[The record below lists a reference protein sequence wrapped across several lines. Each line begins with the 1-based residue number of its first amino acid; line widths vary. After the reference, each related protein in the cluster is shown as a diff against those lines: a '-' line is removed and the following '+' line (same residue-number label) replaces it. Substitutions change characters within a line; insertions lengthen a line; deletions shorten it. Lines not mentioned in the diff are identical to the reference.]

1 MISSSLFQSI
11 YQHVT
16 SIVLVWYPHNMDI
29 WWLIFTWSSIH
40 HSHTIKC
47 SYNLSTKAWSPKP
60 SMGLFLLF
68 DDRAFGP
75 SNDAYPKLKAIW
87 ANCLYQVLATYNS
100 IDCNWP
106 LHESNQ
112 ICDSNGG
119 DKDSGTGRDSPKLN
133 TNCIL
138 IKCPK
143 LSLVTQI
150 EFNEFEQL
158 YDTIS
163 RTPKKHGNYHII
175 NSLMSLSY
183 HFIARM
189 MTRKLKYRGA

>member
-1 MISSSLFQSI
+1 MVAYLRMIIILTPQNVHI
-11 YQHVT
+11 ICPQKHDLPT
-16 SIVLVWYPHNMDI
+16 L
-29 WWLIFTWSSIH
+29 
-40 HSHTIKC
+40 
-47 SYNLSTKAWSPKP
+47 AWAC
-60 SMGLFLLF
+60 FYLLF

-75 SNDAYPKLKAIW
+75 SNDAYPKIESYMGKLP
-87 ANCLYQVLATYNS
+87 LSRTYNC

-106 LHESNQ
+106 LPESNQ

-133 TNCIL
+133 SNCIL

-158 YDTIS
+158 YIW
-163 RTPKKHGNYHII
+163 HN
-175 NSLMSLSY
+175 L
-183 HFIARM
+183 
-189 MTRKLKYRGA
+189 